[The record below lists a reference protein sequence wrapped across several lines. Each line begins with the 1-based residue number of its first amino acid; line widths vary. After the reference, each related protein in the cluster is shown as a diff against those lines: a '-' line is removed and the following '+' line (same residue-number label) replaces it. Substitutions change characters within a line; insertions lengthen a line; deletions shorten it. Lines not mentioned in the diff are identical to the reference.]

1 MSQYSSIA
9 ISILNWIP
17 QEPFIIIMMMMTMM
31 FFQSLY
37 FIMMMLAHHF
47 NGDNDDVDG
56 DDDFK
61 HLEQE
66 TCSHSATLP
75 LTHCFE
81 IHSTFTLQCNEI
93 LDADTL
99 LHFYDTIQYQRSA
112 MRG

>member
-1 MSQYSSIA
+1 
-9 ISILNWIP
+9 
-17 QEPFIIIMMMMTMM
+17 MMMMTMM

-93 LDADTL
+93 LADTL

>member
-1 MSQYSSIA
+1 
-9 ISILNWIP
+9 
-17 QEPFIIIMMMMTMM
+17 
-31 FFQSLY
+31 
-37 FIMMMLAHHF
+37 MMMLANRF

-81 IHSTFTLQCNEI
+81 KHSTFTLQCNHMVPEGRLYSSKSTNGGKGLQNSKI
-93 LDADTL
+93 NSYFTP
-99 LHFYDTIQYQRSA
+99 
-112 MRG
+112 

>member
-1 MSQYSSIA
+1 M
-9 ISILNWIP
+9 
-17 QEPFIIIMMMMTMM
+17 IMMMMTMM

-81 IHSTFTLQCNEI
+81 IHYNAMRYLPIHFYTFTIQFNTSAVRCG
-93 LDADTL
+93 ADPELVTVSRMSNS
-99 LHFYDTIQYQRSA
+99 HC
-112 MRG
+112 